1 MIERLVIIGVG
12 LIGGS
17 LARALREAQAV
28 GEIVGLGRSR
38 VNLDRALELGIIDE
52 IADDPA
58 RAVVGADLVVI
69 GATLGATGAILE
81 ALSQALGA
89 DTVLT
94 DVGSTKSSVIVLAR
108 KILGERFENFVPGH
122 PIAGTEHSGA
132 DASSAGLFRDHKVI
146 LTPLS
151 QTRAAAVQA
160 VTRMWEKTGATVV
173 NMDVADHDRVL
184 AATSHLP
191 HLLAYALVDTL
202 ASSTDADEIFSYAA
216 GGFHDFT
223 RIASSNPEMWRDIAL
238 ANREALLGLCDLFAQ
253 RFDALKLAIEAGDA
267 EALEQIFTSA
277 KAARDRSVVKK

>member
-17 LARALREAQAV
+17 LAHALREAQAV

-69 GATLGATGAILE
+69 GATLGATGALLE

-238 ANREALLGLCDLFAQ
+238 ANREALLRICDLFAQ

>member
-1 MIERLVIIGVG
+1 MIDKLVIIGVG

-28 GEIVGLGRSR
+28 GEIVGVGRSR
-38 VNLDRALELGIIDE
+38 ANLEHALELGIIDA

-58 RAVVGADLVVI
+58 RAVAGADVVVI

-81 ALSQALGA
+81 AVSQALGA

-94 DVGSTKSSVIVLAR
+94 DVGSTKSSVVACAR
-108 KILGERFENFVPGH
+108 KILGERFDNFVPGH

-132 DASSAGLFRDHKVI
+132 VASFAGLFRYHKVI

-151 QTRAAAVQA
+151 ETRVTALQA
-160 VTRMWEKTGATVV
+160 VTGMWEKTGATVV
-173 NMDVADHDRVL
+173 TMDVADHDRVL

-202 ASSTDADEIFSYAA
+202 VSSTDSDEIFSYAA
-216 GGFHDFT
+216 GGFRDFT

-238 ANREALLGLCDLFAQ
+238 ANRDALLRICDSFAQ

-267 EALEQIFTSA
+267 EALEQVFTSA